1 MSETRWQ
8 IDTRLIHA
16 GDPRPG
22 IEGAVVLPIFQ
33 SATFGHAGEG
43 EYDDVRYTRLNNT
56 PNHIAL
62 ANKLASL
69 EGAESALV
77 TASGMAA
84 ISTALLS
91 VAGAGD
97 HILLSRDLYGGTRSF
112 VTGDLPRLGIAVDL
126 VDPDRPDSWADMV
139 RPQTRAIYVETISNP
154 TMRVPDLE
162 AVVQFGRARG
172 LVTMIDNTFA
182 SPINFRPIEIG
193 FDLSLHSATK
203 YLNGHSDIVAG
214 AAIGRLDLIED
225 IRRRLNMLGGS
236 LDPHAC
242 FLLSRGM
249 TTLALRVQRQNET
262 ALALAS
268 LLKDRADV
276 SRVNYPGLKSH
287 PDFQRASRLFDGF
300 GGMLSFE
307 LVGGQAA
314 ADRFIEALDL
324 PISAPSLGGVHS
336 LVTRPAT
343 TSHVGLSAAERQA
356 VGISDGLIRLS
367 VGIESAIDLTADIEQ
382 ALDVAS

>member
-1 MSETRWQ
+1 
-8 IDTRLIHA
+8 
-16 GDPRPG
+16 
-22 IEGAVVLPIFQ
+22 
-33 SATFGHAGEG
+33 
-43 EYDDVRYTRLNNT
+43 
-56 PNHIAL
+56 
-62 ANKLASL
+62 
-69 EGAESALV
+69 
-77 TASGMAA
+77 
-84 ISTALLS
+84 
-91 VAGAGD
+91 
-97 HILLSRDLYGGTRSF
+97 
-112 VTGDLPRLGIAVDL
+112 
-126 VDPDRPDSWADMV
+126 MV
-139 RPQTRAIYVETISNP
+139 
-154 TMRVPDLE
+154 
-162 AVVQFGRARG
+162 
-172 LVTMIDNTFA
+172 DNTFA

-225 IRRRLNMLGGS
+225 IRRRLNMLGGT

-268 LLKDRADV
+268 LLEDRADV
-276 SRVNYPGLKSH
+276 SRVSYPGLKSH
-287 PDFQRASRLFDGF
+287 PDFPRASRLFDGF

-336 LVTRPAT
+336 LITRPAT
-343 TSHVGLSAAERQA
+343 TSHVGMSAAERQA
-356 VGISDGLIRLS
+356 VGVSDGLIRLS
-367 VGIESAIDLTADIEQ
+367 VGIESATDLTADIEQ
-382 ALDVAS
+382 ALDVAG

>member
-1 MSETRWQ
+1 MSEEQWRF
-8 IDTRLIHA
+8 DTRLVHA

-33 SATFGHAGEG
+33 SATFGHTGEG
-43 EYDDVRYTRLNNT
+43 EYDDVRYLRLSNT

-62 ANKLASL
+62 ASKLASL
-69 EGAESALV
+69 EGAEAALV
-77 TASGMAA
+77 AASGMAA
-84 ISTALLS
+84 ITTAILS

-97 HILLSRDLYGGTRSF
+97 HVLFSRTLYGGTQSF
-112 VTGDLPRLGIAVDL
+112 VTRELPRFGIEFDL
-126 VDPDRPDSWADMV
+126 IDSEHAADWADLV

-162 AVVQFGRARG
+162 AVVAFGRERG
-172 LVTMIDNTFA
+172 LVTMTDNTFA
-182 SPINFRPIEIG
+182 SPVNFRPHEIG

-214 AAIGRLDLIED
+214 AVIGRLDLVND
-225 IRRRLNMLGGS
+225 IRRRQNLLGGS

-242 FLLSRGM
+242 FLLARGM
-249 TTLALRVQRQNET
+249 TTLALRVHRQNESAM
-262 ALALAS
+262 ALATFLENRDDVAS
-268 LLKDRADV
+268 
-276 SRVNYPGLKSH
+276 VNYPGLASH
-287 PDFQRASRLFDGF
+287 PGHDRARRLFNGF

-307 LVGGQAA
+307 LTGGRDAA
-314 ADRFIEALDL
+314 ERFIAALHI

-343 TSHVGLSAAERQA
+343 TSHVGMSDAARHA
-356 VGISDGLIRLS
+356 IGVSDGLIRLS
-367 VGIESAIDLTADIEQ
+367 VGIESAADLMADIEQ
-382 ALDVAS
+382 ALEAG

>member
-1 MSETRWQ
+1 MSETRWE
-8 IDTRLIHA
+8 IDTRLVHT

-22 IEGAVVLPIFQ
+22 VEGAVVLPIFQ

-43 EYDDVRYTRLNNT
+43 EYDDVRYLRLNNT

-126 VDPDRPDSWADMV
+126 IDPDRPDAWAEMV

-154 TMRVPDLE
+154 TMRIPDLE
-162 AVVQFGRARG
+162 AVVTFGRTRS

-214 AAIGRLDLIED
+214 AAIGRRDLIDD
-225 IRRRLNMLGGS
+225 IRRRLNLLGGT

-242 FLLSRGM
+242 FLLSRGL
-249 TTLALRVQRQNET
+249 TTLALRVRRQNET
-262 ALALAS
+262 ALTLAS
-268 LLKDRADV
+268 LLDNRSNVAC
-276 SRVNYPGLKSH
+276 VNYPGLESH
-287 PDFQRASRLFDGF
+287 PDFQRASRLFDGS

-307 LVGGQAA
+307 LAGGREA

-343 TSHVGLSAAERQA
+343 TSHVGMSAAERQA
-356 VGISDGLIRLS
+356 VGVSDGLIRLS
-367 VGIESAIDLTADIEQ
+367 VGIESAADLTADIEQ
-382 ALDVAS
+382 ALDAAG

>member
-22 IEGAVVLPIFQ
+22 VEGAVVLPIFQ

-43 EYDDVRYTRLNNT
+43 EYDDVRYIRLNNT

-84 ISTALLS
+84 ISTALLT

-97 HILLSRDLYGGTRSF
+97 HILLSRDLYGGTRSL

-139 RPQTRAIYVETISNP
+139 RPQTKAIYVETISNP

-162 AVVQFGRARG
+162 AVVQFGRARS
-172 LVTMIDNTFA
+172 LVTMIDNTLA
-182 SPINFRPIEIG
+182 TPINFRPIEFG

-214 AAIGRLDLIED
+214 AAIGRLDLIEE
-225 IRRRLNMLGGS
+225 IRRRLNMLGGT

-268 LLKDRADV
+268 VLEDRTDIARV
-276 SRVNYPGLKSH
+276 SYPGLKSH

-314 ADRFIEALDL
+314 ADRFIEALNL

-343 TSHVGLSAAERQA
+343 TSHVGMSAAERQA
-356 VGISDGLIRLS
+356 VGVSDGLIRLS

-382 ALDVAS
+382 ALDVAG